1 MALQKVYAGF
11 LKISFFSIMAAIFP
25 HFLPKM
31 AKKLSQN
38 GQKREKNSKFQKFL
52 HILCIAP
59 GCDTISQIWH
69 YQASPSDQNS

>member
-1 MALQKVYAGF
+1 MTLQKRYAGI

-31 AKKLSQN
+31 DKKLTQN
-38 GQKREKNSKFQKFL
+38 GQKREFFSKYQKFP
-52 HILCIAP
+52 HILYIAP
-59 GCDTISQIWH
+59 GCDAICQIWH